1 MQIVI
6 LLFMSVIW
14 YEILLADTFWQNSI
28 LCVCTTEGLST
39 DCWWEA
45 FAGWLLE
52 ASLSSRRLAVVPCH
66 VVFCA
71 LSLSHVWLFMT
82 PWTIAHQDPLSM
94 GILQA
99 RILEWVAIPSSRGS
113 SQLRDWTQISCISG
127 RVFTVWA
134 TSLPY
139 WFQIWLCAFSRL
151 EKVRKLL

>member
-45 FAGWLLE
+45 FTDWLLE

-66 VVFCA
+66 VVLSRAPLTIWQLVSSKSRREKVSKWVWYHDRILCNVTVTGVTSHYLCHILSA
-71 LSLSHVWLFMT
+71 RSKLTGAAHTQGDRIWPRYKYQKTRMTQSLST
-82 PWTIAHQDPLSM
+82 RA
-94 GILQA
+94 
-99 RILEWVAIPSSRGS
+99 
-113 SQLRDWTQISCISG
+113 
-127 RVFTVWA
+127 VF
-134 TSLPY
+134 
-139 WFQIWLCAFSRL
+139 Q
-151 EKVRKLL
+151 